1 MTDFVS
7 RLLGIASTSTPPIRP
22 LIGSLFEPQ
31 QPRQPEEEP
40 LPMGDVTGHNAPPWP
55 VGAPEAP
62 RSAASAG
69 PETVTRQPESP
80 IGRGA
85 GHEVVPPAP
94 RPAPARLDVGDEPPT
109 PRKRDT
115 ADIGDVAPVRPQG
128 AEIVPLAAPRPL
140 GQPTETSA
148 VEPQGDHRPAVATR
162 RDVDAATK
170 PVREHPVRPLHTVVR
185 PAVAIPGAPWP
196 ASRRERAAEPSV
208 HITIGRVEVKA
219 TQETSTPQRKQP
231 ERRPAMS
238 LDDYLRTRSGG
249 DRR

>member
-7 RLLGIASTSTPPIRP
+7 RLLGIASASTPPIRP

-31 QPRQPEEEP
+31 QLRQPEEEP

-55 VGAPEAP
+55 VGAPEAL

-80 IGRGA
+80 IGRVA

-128 AEIVPLAAPRPL
+128 AEIVPLAAHRPL

-148 VEPQGDHRPAVATR
+148 VEPQGDHRPAVVTR

-219 TQETSTPQRKQP
+219 TQETSAPQRKQSD
-231 ERRPAMS
+231 RRPAMS